1 MNQDE
6 VKQNLL
12 APAQWLRILLMAGY
26 ALALWVLG
34 MVLIVV
40 VITQVVTALLTG
52 SANANLRQFGA
63 LLAIYIRQII
73 AFLVYATELKPFPFA
88 PFPAEYDAHTQ
99 SPAAAPGPATAAS
112 SDYSSPHANPYAPQ
126 PANPDVP
133 PSDRHLYGVDDG
145 PEDAGDDWRNDS
157 SRG

>member
-34 MVLIVV
+34 MVLMVV
-40 VITQVVTALLTG
+40 VITQVVTALVTG

-63 LLAIYIRQII
+63 MLAIYIRQII
-73 AFLVYATELKPFPFA
+73 AFLVYATEQKPFPFA
-88 PFPAEYDAHTQ
+88 PFPAEYADDRPQEAH
-99 SPAAAPGPATAAS
+99 PAAPGPAAAAS
-112 SDYSSPHANPYAPQ
+112 SRDYAPQ
-126 PANPDVP
+126 PANPDAP
-133 PSDRHLYGVDDG
+133 PSDQDLYGVDDG
-145 PEDAGDDWRNDS
+145 PEDTGSDWHNEGN
-157 SRG
+157 RG

>member
-34 MVLIVV
+34 MVLMVV
-40 VITQVVTALLTG
+40 VITQVVTALVTG

-73 AFLVYATELKPFPFA
+73 AFLVYATEQKPFPFA
-88 PFPAEYDAHTQ
+88 PFPAEQDGLQPQEAP
-99 SPAAAPGPATAAS
+99 SAAPGPAAAAS
-112 SDYSSPHANPYAPQ
+112 PRDYAPQ
-126 PANPDVP
+126 PANPDAP
-133 PSDRHLYGVDDG
+133 PSDKDLYGVDDG
-145 PEDAGDDWRNDS
+145 PEDAGNDWHNDGN
-157 SRG
+157 RG